1 MILYNPKDWFSLIFR
16 FHKSDTF
23 RRMAWVM
30 AVVGL
35 YTALLAFLELEY
47 LGLFKTG
54 LGLLYQLL
62 GFVISLL
69 LVFRTNTAYD
79 RWWEGRK
86 QWGALVNATRNL
98 ALKSLSSL
106 KESDERAEF
115 IRLIQAY
122 PDVLR
127 FHLRNTK
134 HPNWP
139 AANHQP
145 NAVAAKLNALLQHF
159 YSSQQISG
167 EQLIL
172 FDRELAE
179 FTDITGACERIK
191 NSPIPFSYNIFIK
204 KFIFVYVMTMP
215 LAFIPDYGYA
225 TIPVVVFV
233 LYVLGSLELIA
244 EEIEDPFGEDSND
257 LPLDSLCETIGKNID
272 ELQSF

>member
-30 AVVGL
+30 IVVGL
-35 YTALLAFLELEY
+35 YTAMLAFLELEY
-47 LGLFKTG
+47 FGLFKTG

-106 KESDERAEF
+106 KESEERSEF

-127 FHLRNTK
+127 FHLRNAK
-134 HPNWP
+134 HPNWSE
-139 AANHQP
+139 ANHQP
-145 NAVAAKLNALLQHF
+145 NAVAAKLNTLLQHF

-172 FDRELAE
+172 LDRELAE

-257 LPLDSLCETIGKNID
+257 LPLDSLSDTISKNLD